1 MPSSALSCLKVIDLT
16 QIMAGPFCTLL
27 LADMGA
33 EVIKV
38 EKPGVG
44 DDTRKMGPPFIKD
57 ESAAFLSINRNKRSI
72 VIDLKQAD
80 GIEIMKT
87 LIETADVLVQN
98 FRPQTLDRL
107 GLGYESVR
115 EINPSIVYCS
125 ISGFGNT
132 GPYKDKGGFDL
143 IAQGMSGLMSVTGSD
158 GNMPTK
164 VGVPITDL
172 SAGLYAA
179 YGILAA
185 YVHRINTGEGQHV
198 DISLLE
204 SGIGYT
210 FWEAAEYFST
220 GNVPGPKGSAHRLNA
235 PYQAFP
241 TADGFINIGAAN
253 QRNWERMCDAI
264 DRQDLLVNELFSD
277 NKQRMNNIDL
287 LVKTLSDTFK
297 ARKTIDWQE
306 VLETQ
311 GVPCGPILTI
321 DEVFNDPHVISRD
334 MVVETPHPT
343 AGNVKNIGVP
353 IKLSKTPGKVKHSA
367 PILGSSTREILKE
380 HGYQAT
386 QIDSYISKNILYE

>member
-44 DDTRKMGPPFIKD
+44 DDTRKMGPPFIKN

-115 EINPSIVYCS
+115 EINPRIVYCS

-143 IAQGMSGLMSVTGSD
+143 IAQGMSGLMSVTGNEGD
-158 GNMPTK
+158 MPTK

-185 YVHRINTGEGQHV
+185 YVPV
-198 DISLLE
+198 S
-204 SGIGYT
+204 YT
-210 FWEAAEYFST
+210 HLT
-220 GNVPGPKGSAHRLNA
+220 L
-235 PYQAFP
+235 P
-241 TADGFINIGAAN
+241 TS
-253 QRNWERMCDAI
+253 
-264 DRQDLLVNELFSD
+264 DLV
-277 NKQRMNNIDL
+277 
-287 LVKTLSDTFK
+287 
-297 ARKTIDWQE
+297 
-306 VLETQ
+306 
-311 GVPCGPILTI
+311 
-321 DEVFNDPHVISRD
+321 
-334 MVVETPHPT
+334 
-343 AGNVKNIGVP
+343 
-353 IKLSKTPGKVKHSA
+353 
-367 PILGSSTREILKE
+367 
-380 HGYQAT
+380 
-386 QIDSYISKNILYE
+386 